1 MKTLLF
7 LLLSLN
13 VLAQE
18 AGEPIWYGVVYLK
31 DGRQMSTKGNV
42 EFFGDEVRFYDLKDQ
57 LVQLPLKVVD
67 VEKTK
72 AKNLELEGKLADEH
86 ALPPDDGSLYAKH
99 ARSKDAKT
107 PDSGLVI
114 TDKTL
119 GKDEPETAAEDAF
132 SEQEPFGVDSEQVQA
147 QAEEMYSEIMT
158 RLETDKTFL
167 AIVVVYGMLFAILA
181 IISFATKCYLTFI
194 SFQDGLG
201 WGFLMLFAGFTH
213 WFVGCANFII
223 QLPLLGWI
231 GSGFWFLQLIVFPI
245 YIFKNCYT
253 RKWKLFFLWFLYF
266 IWLGIGFAASFFYGL
281 LS

>member
-1 MKTLLF
+1 MKTFIFLLF
-7 LLLSLN
+7 SLN

-42 EFFGDEVRFYDLKDQ
+42 EFFGDEVRFYDLKDE
-57 LVQLPLKVVD
+57 LVQLPIKVVD
-67 VEKTK
+67 VERTK
-72 AKNLELEGKLADEH
+72 AKNRELEGKLADEH
-86 ALPPDDGSLYAKH
+86 ALPPDDGSLFAKH

-107 PDSGLVI
+107 PDRNLVI
-114 TDKTL
+114 TDKAL
-119 GKDEPETAAEDAF
+119 GSEEPDT
-132 SEQEPFGVDSEQVQA
+132 SEYADQDSSGLDSSQVQA
-147 QAEEMYSEIMT
+147 KAEEMYAEIMN

-167 AIVVVYGMLFAILA
+167 AVVVVYSMLFAIFG
-181 IISFATKCYLTFI
+181 IISFSTKCYLTFI

-223 QLPLLGWI
+223 QLPLLEWI

-253 RKWKLFFLWFLYF
+253 RKWKLFFLWFMYF
-266 IWLGIGFAASFFYGL
+266 VWLGIGAVASLFFFKGL